1 VDVAIKLTL
10 FILKNKSNH
19 KISNMVYDYIIIGSG
34 IAGLNAA
41 RLIPKDKSVLLL
53 CKKSPWECNTFWA
66 QGGVAT
72 AVDKEDI
79 GVHISD
85 TLCAGVYHNNKQAVE
100 LLSQHSRACIDD
112 LIASGLQFDKNKQ
125 GQLAFTK
132 EAAHSRSRILHADGD
147 ATGRMIHLFLLQQ
160 ARCDMVT
167 NAVVCDLL
175 IDDDVC
181 YGVQYFSDE
190 TTLKVAYAHH
200 TIIAS
205 GGIGSIYKYH
215 TNSTA
220 IAGEVQGICLEKDLI
235 LKDMEMMQ
243 FHPTVVKGTH
253 FARKPLL
260 SEALR
265 GEGAY
270 IVDENG
276 KRFVFDY
283 HKDGELAPRDVVS
296 RAIFDYAKKH
306 KTGVFLSFE
315 NFEKEAFQKRF
326 PNIYANLKELGFELP
341 FEKVPISPA
350 FHYAMGG
357 IATNLD
363 AQVLNMKN
371 LYAIGEV
378 ACTGVHGAN
387 RLASNSLLEGI
398 VFSKIA
404 VQHSLNHPFTV
415 EPQNYNKPIKHY
427 IRNKQI
433 DKPIKDSLRKL
444 MWQHAAILR
453 NENDLKSALKQI
465 NDFLQQDVGRLL
477 YLRLRTAQ
485 SMIQACLKRKNSL
498 GAHCIQGDERF

>member
-1 VDVAIKLTL
+1 MI
-10 FILKNKSNH
+10 
-19 KISNMVYDYIIIGSG
+19 YDYLIIGSG

-41 RLIPKDKSVLLL
+41 RLIPKDKKVLLL

-72 AVDKEDI
+72 AVDKDDI
-79 GVHISD
+79 EPHIQDTLIAGVH
-85 TLCAGVYHNNKQAVE
+85 HNNEQAVRI
-100 LLSQHSRACIDD
+100 LSEHSRACIDD
-112 LIASGLQFDKNKQ
+112 LITAGLQFDKNAQ
-125 GQLAFTK
+125 GKLAFTK

-147 ATGRMIHLFLLQQ
+147 ATGRMIHLFLLQT
-160 ARCDMVT
+160 CPHEIMT

-175 IDDDVC
+175 IENGVC
-181 YGVQYFSDE
+181 YGAEYFSDE
-190 TTLKVAYAHH
+190 TTLKVVYAHN

-220 IAGEVQGICLEKDLI
+220 IAGEVQGICLEKGLE

-265 GEGAY
+265 GEGAH
-270 IVDENG
+270 IVDEDG
-276 KRFVFDY
+276 RRFVFDY

-296 RAIFDYAKKH
+296 RAIFDYAKKT
-306 KTGVFLSFE
+306 KKGVFLSFE
-315 NFEKEAFQKRF
+315 NFEKTEFKKRF

-357 IATNLD
+357 IATNLN

-371 LYAIGEV
+371 LYAIGES

-398 VFSKIA
+398 VFSQIA
-404 VQHSLNHPFTV
+404 VEYSLKQHFEIDV
-415 EPQNYNKPIKHY
+415 QNYTLPIKHY
-427 IRNKQI
+427 TRNQEI
-433 DKPIKDSLRKL
+433 DKEIKNTLRKL
-444 MWQHAAILR
+444 MWDNVAIAR
-453 NENDLKSALKQI
+453 NTKDLKSTLIQIDTFLKE
-465 NDFLQQDVGRLL
+465 DVGRLL
-477 YLRLRTAQ
+477 FLRLLTAKSILMSAIKRT
-485 SMIQACLKRKNSL
+485 SSL
-498 GAHCIQGDERF
+498 GAHFIKEN

>member
-1 VDVAIKLTL
+1 MI
-10 FILKNKSNH
+10 
-19 KISNMVYDYIIIGSG
+19 YDYLIIGSG

-41 RLIPKDKSVLLL
+41 RLIPKDKKVLIL

-72 AVDKEDI
+72 AVDKTDI
-79 GVHISD
+79 EPHIQDTLIAGVH
-85 TLCAGVYHNNKQAVE
+85 HNNEQAVRI
-100 LLSQHSRACIDD
+100 LSENSRACIDD
-112 LIASGLQFDKNKQ
+112 LITAGLQFDKNAK
-125 GQLAFTK
+125 GELAFTK
-132 EAAHSRSRILHADGD
+132 EAAHCRSRILHADGD
-147 ATGRMIHLFLLQQ
+147 ATGRMIHLFLLQV
-160 ARCDMVT
+160 CPHEIMT

-175 IDDDVC
+175 IENGVC
-181 YGVQYFSDE
+181 YGAQYFSDE
-190 TTLKVAYAHH
+190 TTQKVVYAHN

-220 IAGEVQGICLEKDLI
+220 IAGEIQGICLEKGLE

-265 GEGAY
+265 GEGAH
-270 IVDENG
+270 IVDEEN

-296 RAIFDYAKKH
+296 RAIFDYAKKT
-306 KTGVFLSFE
+306 KKGVFLSFE
-315 NFEKEAFQKRF
+315 NFEKAEFKKRF

-363 AQVLNMKN
+363 AQVLGMKN
-371 LYAIGEV
+371 LYAIGEC

-404 VQHSLNHPFTV
+404 VEKSLAINFTI
-415 EPQNYNKPIKHY
+415 ESKNYTQSIKHF
-427 IRNKQI
+427 IRNQEIDKEIKNRLRKMMWEHVAIMRNEEELKNTLIQI
-433 DKPIKDSLRKL
+433 DIF
-444 MWQHAAILR
+444 
-453 NENDLKSALKQI
+453 LKEE
-465 NDFLQQDVGRLL
+465 VGRLL
-477 YLRLRTAQ
+477 FLRLLTAK
-485 SMIQACLKRKNSL
+485 SILKAAINRKESL
-498 GAHCIQGDERF
+498 GAHYIKN